1 MLHHSQTHKSQILK
15 KVCHILFHVLITCND
30 LWVKHQLV
38 AIYIYSCCGKRTT
51 FFASNLGNQHG
62 SQRQKQAFPARF
74 EAAGAL
80 ASPGAQRA
88 MAIGAEMGHLA
99 DVYVTSV
106 HIQAHTIVYMM
117 CIYVYMYIC
126 NYYYYH
132 FYFYYDYYSYCCCSC
147 NYYYHYYYCFYRYYY
162 YYIICIFVLF
172 YIYYLILCLYIR
184 TWSIGGNN
192 EPSIILIHPH
202 ATIGDLG

>member
-38 AIYIYSCCGKRTT
+38 AIYIYRLCGKRTT

-126 NYYYYH
+126 IYVIIIIIIFIFIIIIVVVLVIVIIAIIIVFIVIIIMSYVF
-132 FYFYYDYYSYCCCSC
+132 FYF
-147 NYYYHYYYCFYRYYY
+147 
-162 YYIICIFVLF
+162 F
-172 YIYYLILCLYIR
+172 YIYYLILCL
-184 TWSIGGNN
+184 
-192 EPSIILIHPH
+192 
-202 ATIGDLG
+202 